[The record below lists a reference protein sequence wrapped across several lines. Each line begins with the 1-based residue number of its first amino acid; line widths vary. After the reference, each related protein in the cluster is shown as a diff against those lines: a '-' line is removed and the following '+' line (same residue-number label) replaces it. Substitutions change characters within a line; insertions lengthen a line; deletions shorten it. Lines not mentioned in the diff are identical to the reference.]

1 MAATAGSFAERIAV
15 VGAGVIGAS
24 WAAYFAARGCDV
36 VVTDPAPGAHAAL
49 ESMLTPQWAQL
60 AAIGLA
66 PGAARENIRFE
77 PVLQRAV
84 ADAEFVQENGPE
96 RIEIKHRIFEQL
108 DRWTAPG
115 TLLVTSSSGLL
126 VSTIQTVCR
135 YPERVLLG
143 HPFNPPHLI
152 PLVEVVGG
160 NRTGAAE
167 VARALAFYRAIGK
180 MPIHLKREVPGHV
193 ANRLQAALWREA
205 FWLVAAGIASVED
218 IETAIEWGP
227 GLRWALL
234 GPFVNMALG
243 GGSGG
248 IRHVL
253 EHLGPPMVDWW
264 HDMVTPELTA
274 SLSETIIAATD
285 AEIERR
291 GDLFAV
297 QRRREEQLIALL
309 ELKAAKVLSE
319 HGGRR

>member
-1 MAATAGSFAERIAV
+1 VSANTAATPGSFVERIAV

-24 WAAYFAARGCDV
+24 WAAYFAARGCEV

-49 ESMLTPQWAQL
+49 ESMVAPQWAQL

-66 PGAARENIRFE
+66 PGAARERIRFE
-77 PVLQRAV
+77 PVLERAV
-84 ADAEFVQENGPE
+84 AGAEFVQESGPE

-108 DRWTAPG
+108 DRWTAPD

-126 VSTIQTVCR
+126 VSAIQTVCR

-143 HPFNPPHLI
+143 HPFNPPHLM

-160 NRTGAAE
+160 SRTSASAI
-167 VARALAFYRAIGK
+167 ARALAFYRAIGK
-180 MPIHLKREVPGHV
+180 LPIHLKREVPGHV

-205 FWLVAAGIASVED
+205 FALVDAGVASVED
-218 IETAIEWGP
+218 IETAIESGP

-234 GPFVNMALG
+234 GPFANLALAG
-243 GGSGG
+243 GGGG

-264 HDMVTPELTA
+264 HDMVTPELTD
-274 SLSETIIAATD
+274 SLNEAVIAATD
-285 AEIERR
+285 AEIDKHGGRFALQRLRDER
-291 GDLFAV
+291 
-297 QRRREEQLIALL
+297 LIALL
-309 ELKAAKVLSE
+309 ALKRGTLEV
-319 HGGRR
+319 RR